1 MQAPAEN
8 TSWCENASSSLIPS
22 PLYNPVPLP
31 AGGGRCYGPRERN
44 RNRGLD
50 VTLQEVEDAVPP
62 NPGQE
67 TAGNLTRGL
76 DRDTGH
82 SGRKK
87 SEKQQRDGKAALCR
101 SPVGVLTYLH
111 VSHGVVPPEDP
122 GGGDVSH
129 QHVDAVVLVSDE
141 DAEDARGAEE
151 PAEPVVPPHP
161 ARRVWTQEK
170 SQRKV
175 CPDGNCTP

>member
-8 TSWCENASSSLIPS
+8 TTWCENASSSLIPS

-31 AGGGRCYGPRERN
+31 TGGGRCYGPRERN
-44 RNRGLD
+44 GNRGLD
-50 VTLQEVEDAVPP
+50 VTLQEVEGAVPP

-67 TAGNLTRGL
+67 TVGHLTRG
-76 DRDTGH
+76 
-82 SGRKK
+82 
-87 SEKQQRDGKAALCR
+87 
-101 SPVGVLTYLH
+101 LH

-122 GGGDVSH
+122 GGGEVSH

-141 DAEDARGAEE
+141 DAEDARGAEK

-161 ARRVWTQEK
+161 ARRVLFDE
-170 SQRKV
+170 
-175 CPDGNCTP
+175 

>member
-1 MQAPAEN
+1 MPGGSNHAVV
-8 TSWCENASSSLIPS
+8 TSLECRHQQKTSSSLIPS

-31 AGGGRCYGPRERN
+31 TGGGRRYGPRERN
-44 RNRGLD
+44 GNRGLD

-67 TAGNLTRGL
+67 TVGHLTRGL
-76 DRDTGH
+76 DKDTGN

-87 SEKQQRDGKAALCR
+87 SEKQQRNGEAALW
-101 SPVGVLTYLH
+101 GFFFLTYLH

-122 GGGDVSH
+122 GGGEVSH

-141 DAEDARGAEE
+141 DAEDARGAEK

-161 ARRVWTQEK
+161 ARRV
-170 SQRKV
+170 
-175 CPDGNCTP
+175 